1 MNIYNYDK
9 KSDRVQK
16 EDVDPPVTWTIT
28 KVEEV
33 DMARNDE
40 PPDLVPLV
48 HFKETEKTLPL
59 SSKVNR
65 HSIAQIMHT
74 PETDDWI
81 GRKITLYLDR
91 TVEFQGRVTGG
102 IRIRA
107 PRPEPTLKRKSTSV
121 MRSSLDDDDE
131 KRAARV
137 LAS

>member
-1 MNIYNYDK
+1 
-9 KSDRVQK
+9 
-16 EDVDPPVTWTIT
+16 
-28 KVEEV
+28 
-33 DMARNDE
+33 
-40 PPDLVPLV
+40 
-48 HFKETEKTLPL
+48 
-59 SSKVNR
+59 
-65 HSIAQIMHT
+65 MHT